1 MYQTMSSASGC
12 NCFDKKDEELEWR
25 DEELEHLQRL
35 VRNLELKA
43 RGRCRRRDHK
53 ERGEGSASV
62 GGNHGADSHQSGS
75 HRHQDRSW
83 EYTDRIR
90 FP

>member
-1 MYQTMSSASGC
+1 MSGASGW
-12 NCFDKKDEELEWR
+12 NCFDKRDEKLEQR
-25 DEELEHLQRL
+25 DEELKRLRKL
-35 VRNLELKA
+35 VRDLELEM
-43 RGRCRRRDHK
+43 RGRHRRRDHE

-75 HRHQDRSW
+75 HCHQDRSW